1 MIKKTLIALLLI
13 TSSTS
18 FAQHFRTY
26 DWAEQPE
33 LHELSADELKASS
46 IGILNK
52 HIVEYAANIMSPS
65 PKCYETEHTIIRVN
79 DDKGIARHNTV
90 YIPMY
95 EVKKVIDIKARTINA
110 NGKVTL
116 LNQDNIKEVKNVE
129 EYGDFKIF
137 AIEGV
142 EKNSE
147 IEVLYTV
154 EKEFDMYGSQTIQ
167 NEYKIKEAQFIFIT
181 GKLNS
186 NIKAYR
192 TNVNFTDTTI
202 DGHIAKSLTLKDI
215 PAMIDE
221 EYSTPNANKVSVVYQ
236 CFPSGQDLTQ
246 DMFWN
251 NVSNNV
257 GYKLFPEKASS
268 KVDEDIAS
276 LLEGKT
282 DLSTYEKAA
291 RVDNFIKSNFN
302 IVKNNNEELSDLDY
316 ILKNRS
322 ASDFGILKVYANY
335 LKALDIEFE
344 MVVTSNRFT
353 NKFDPDF
360 FVPGMLRD
368 FLIYLPTEHKYIA
381 PDRIEYRVGEAPF
394 NILGNYGLFIKSDLS
409 HYFSKITQ
417 EDPNYSVVN
426 RNLEIAFDDAIESAT
441 LKGYQEYTG
450 HWSATNRAVLNLTTE
465 QGIKEFKDY
474 LTGSGL
480 EDKVIVSYEDE
491 NTEINQTQYNLPFIV
506 RSTITSESLL
516 EDAGD
521 SYLFQVGKVIG
532 TQSELYQET
541 ERVNPIEMQYPNEY
555 NYNITITIPEG
566 YTVEG
571 LKALNIDKSFKSR
584 TTNQKLCKFESGYT
598 LKGNKLVITIQ
609 EFYKVNEYDIND
621 YEAFRTVINAASD
634 FNKASIL
641 LKAIE

>member
-1 MIKKTLIALLLI
+1 M
-13 TSSTS
+13 
-18 FAQHFRTY
+18 
-26 DWAEQPE
+26 
-33 LHELSADELKASS
+33 
-46 IGILNK
+46 
-52 HIVEYAANIMSPS
+52 
-65 PKCYETEHTIIRVN
+65 
-79 DDKGIARHNTV
+79 
-90 YIPMY
+90 
-95 EVKKVIDIKARTINA
+95 
-110 NGKVTL
+110 
-116 LNQDNIKEVKNVE
+116 
-129 EYGDFKIF
+129 
-137 AIEGV
+137 
-142 EKNSE
+142 
-147 IEVLYTV
+147 
-154 EKEFDMYGSQTIQ
+154 
-167 NEYKIKEAQFIFIT
+167 
-181 GKLNS
+181 
-186 NIKAYR
+186 
-192 TNVNFTDTTI
+192 
-202 DGHIAKSLTLKDI
+202 
-215 PAMIDE
+215 
-221 EYSTPNANKVSVVYQ
+221 
-236 CFPSGQDLTQ
+236 
-246 DMFWN
+246 
-251 NVSNNV
+251 
-257 GYKLFPEKASS
+257 
-268 KVDEDIAS
+268 
-276 LLEGKT
+276 
-282 DLSTYEKAA
+282 
-291 RVDNFIKSNFN
+291 
-302 IVKNNNEELSDLDY
+302 
-316 ILKNRS
+316 
-322 ASDFGILKVYANY
+322 YANY